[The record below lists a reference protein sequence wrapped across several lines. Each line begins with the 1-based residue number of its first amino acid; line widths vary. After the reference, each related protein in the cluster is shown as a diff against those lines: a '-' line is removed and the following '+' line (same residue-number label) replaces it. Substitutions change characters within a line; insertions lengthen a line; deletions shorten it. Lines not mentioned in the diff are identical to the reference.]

1 MLVRPKKKVLTSVW
15 LKNPENT
22 QHSEKILHTNSEKNL
37 EKYSPESRRQNYFFQ
52 LWFTDKNDLLYWPA
66 SGKASDFKDLA
77 VSQLQYVRDEMEAGV
92 PARHHQ
98 HLQSRSAP
106 LKSGPDV
113 LNNSSVNLLNF
124 DTFFLLV
131 FDAKVVSVLFIFSL
145 SQLAAL
151 TGVPRSINSE
161 LLSNFKWC
169 LSSFASLSC
178 LALGFDAC
186 LIFAIFGASWL
197 VFWISCWLVSWIIT
211 FGPWWDCW
219 YYELSAGVLIGSLW
233 YSDTLSWYFDTLSYI
248 DSISWYFDR

>member
-1 MLVRPKKKVLTSVW
+1 M
-15 LKNPENT
+15 
-22 QHSEKILHTNSEKNL
+22 
-37 EKYSPESRRQNYFFQ
+37 
-52 LWFTDKNDLLYWPA
+52 
-66 SGKASDFKDLA
+66 
-77 VSQLQYVRDEMEAGV
+77 

-161 LLSNFKWC
+161 LLSNFK
-169 LSSFASLSC
+169 
-178 LALGFDAC
+178 
-186 LIFAIFGASWL
+186 
-197 VFWISCWLVSWIIT
+197 
-211 FGPWWDCW
+211 
-219 YYELSAGVLIGSLW
+219 
-233 YSDTLSWYFDTLSYI
+233 
-248 DSISWYFDR
+248 